1 MPFVGVMIGYDVC
14 MAYGYMRGDREQL
27 FLLPPSMLDW
37 LEEGHLAYFL
47 IDAVGLLD
55 TSALHDAHP
64 NDGAGRAAYDPEV
77 MLTALL
83 YAYSTGMRSSRA
95 IEAACR
101 QDLAFRV
108 IFVNLVPHFT
118 TIARFRAEN
127 EEAIKAVFVEVLKL
141 CQRAGLASL
150 GVIAIDGTKIG
161 SDAALDKNRDL
172 AWVRAEIEK
181 ILAEADEIDTNE
193 DADAKL
199 LCTVVDEPLR
209 RRGDRLARLQAAL
222 AEGEAQVAAAAT
234 ETAARSKHAQ
244 AEAEAGRKLRG
255 RKPKDPHAAYERA
268 KADLKAAEVKAKRC
282 PDRADLAA
290 DVEVASML
298 AEAAEHVAA
307 EAPAEQIVVNITDPE
322 SRIMKTQAG
331 WVQGYN
337 VQASVN
343 AGQVVIAYAA
353 TKDQND
359 KAQLVPMIEA
369 TEALAARA
377 GIEEEIGLVTAD
389 AGYWSEDNATAHG
402 PDRLIATTKDWKQRK
417 AARELGKTTGP
428 PPQDASPLEQMEH
441 RLRTEEG
448 TALYA
453 TRSHTVEPVFG
464 DTKENRGFRR
474 FMRRGLVAADSE
486 AALIFAVHNLLKIF
500 HHNPDAVFSAT

>member
-1 MPFVGVMIGYDVC
+1 MISYHVR

-55 TSALHDAHP
+55 TSTFHETHP
-64 NDGAGRAAYDPEV
+64 NDGAGRAAYDPEM

-83 YAYSTGMRSSRA
+83 YAYATGMRSSRA

-108 IFVNLVPHFT
+108 ICVNLVPHFT

-161 SDAALDKNRDL
+161 SDAALDKNRDVV
-172 AWVRAEIEK
+172 WVRAEIER
-181 ILAEADEIDTNE
+181 ILAEAEETDTKE
-193 DADAKL
+193 DAEARRS
-199 LCTVVDEPLR
+199 CTLVDEPLR
-209 RRGDRLARLQAAL
+209 RRGDRLARLKAAL
-222 AEGEAQVAAAAT
+222 AEGEAQEAAEASEA
-234 ETAARSKHAQ
+234 AARSKHAA

-268 KADLKAAEVKAKRC
+268 KADLHATKVKAERR
-282 PDRADLAA
+282 PDRADLAENLEMA
-290 DVEVASML
+290 RKL
-298 AEAAEHVAA
+298 AEAAEQVAT
-307 EAPAEQIVVNITDPE
+307 EAPTEKISVNITDPE
-322 SRIMKTQAG
+322 SRIMKNQQG
-331 WVQGYN
+331 WVGQGYN

-343 AGQVVIAYAA
+343 TDQVVIAYAA
-353 TKDQND
+353 TKDHND
-359 KAQLVPMIEA
+359 AGQLVPMIEA
-369 TEALAARA
+369 TEVLAARA

-389 AGYWSEDNATAHG
+389 AGYWSEDNATADG
-402 PDRLIATTKDWKQRK
+402 PDRLIATAKDWKQRK
-417 AARELGKTTGP
+417 AARELGNTVGP
-428 PPQDASPLEQMEH
+428 PPEDASPLEAMEH

-448 TALYA
+448 AALYA

-486 AALIFAVHNLLKIF
+486 AALIFAVHNLLKVF
-500 HHNPDAVFSAT
+500 HHNPDAVFSTT